1 MLVALGAWSL
11 LESAQTF
18 LGGYAVAQSLDR
30 GFLAGDTRT
39 GLLWLA
45 VAAVAV
51 VVGGFANRGVFRGL
65 AGLVEPLRDGLL
77 RRVVTSSLR
86 EAAADPARADSA
98 VVSRITHQT
107 ETARDSFAGL
117 VLVARSFLFTAAGAL
132 LGLASLAPLLLL
144 VVVPPLLLG
153 LALFLAT
160 LVPMAARQRDYLRAD
175 EALAEEYGAVAA
187 GVRDIVACGAEEHA
201 AGRAGRLALAEVRAA
216 RSLAR
221 WAAARTLS
229 LGVAGQL
236 PVVLL
241 VVTTP
246 WLLDRGLTPG
256 ELLGA
261 LTYLTQALL
270 PALHTLMT
278 ALGAAGTRLL
288 VILDRLTGGDAPP
301 PRTPAAPDGR
311 AAAVPGVPAGPPSGP
326 VAVPPDVPAGG
337 PAALPRAPSGTVP
350 VAVAP
355 DVPAGASTAPP
366 GTTAGPDGPPETP
379 YRPGGRSPGGTAG
392 GARSAADAPHGPRP
406 GPPAGPAA
414 SAAGHRPGAEPPA
427 EPPAVELR
435 SVTFAYGA
443 GARPV
448 LRDLDLSVAAGEWLA
463 VVGPSGIGKSTLTG
477 LVAGVL
483 TPDRGEVRVLGRP
496 AAPWPA
502 EGPSRLRVL
511 IPQQAYVFSGTL
523 RENLRYLCP
532 DPDPDPDGEG
542 AGAGRPGGP
551 AGPGDGAIAAS
562 VAAVGLGPL
571 ARRLGGLGAVLDPAR
586 LSQGERQLVALARAH
601 LSPAPVVLLDEATCH
616 LDPVAEERAERAFA
630 ERPGTVITV
639 AHRIS
644 SARRADRVLVMDGVT
659 AVCGHHDELLDRSQ
673 LYRDL
678 VGHWHTAGVREHVG
692 RTGRAGRTG
701 TAPAAEPAR
710 PRAR

>member
-1 MLVALGAWSL
+1 MLPQARRFLAARLRVLAALGGWSL
-11 LESAQTF
+11 LESAHTF
-18 LGGYAVAQSLDR
+18 LGGYSVAQALDR

-45 VAAVAV
+45 VAAAAV
-51 VVGGFANRGVFRGL
+51 VVGGFANQGVFRGL

-77 RRVVTSSLR
+77 RRVVSASLR
-86 EAAADPARADSA
+86 EAVADPARADSA

-144 VVVPPLLLG
+144 VVGPPLLLG
-153 LALFLAT
+153 LALFLGT
-160 LVPMAARQRDYLRAD
+160 LIPMAARQRDYLRAD
-175 EALAEEYGAVAA
+175 EALAEEYGAVAG
-187 GVRDIVACGAEEHA
+187 GVRDIVACGAEDRTA
-201 AGRAGRLALAEVRAA
+201 ARAARLAEAEVGAA

-236 PVVLL
+236 PVLLL
-241 VVTTP
+241 VVATP
-246 WLLDRGLTPG
+246 WLLDRGVTAG

-261 LTYLTQALL
+261 LTYLTQSLL

-288 VILDRLTGGDAPP
+288 VILDRLTGGHEPSRDAGEPGATVAVP
-301 PRTPAAPDGR
+301 GPDPFATAPSAAAGAADGATARAGSREPAGQPGHPGPAAP
-311 AAAVPGVPAGPPSGP
+311 AAGSAVPSGP
-326 VAVPPDVPAGG
+326 AGFSGSAGADSGPGGSPDPGPLTAETVGAAA
-337 PAALPRAPSGTVP
+337 PAAAPGDPGLAALVP
-350 VAVAP
+350 G
-355 DVPAGASTAPP
+355 AGA
-366 GTTAGPDGPPETP
+366 
-379 YRPGGRSPGGTAG
+379 
-392 GARSAADAPHGPRP
+392 
-406 GPPAGPAA
+406 
-414 SAAGHRPGAEPPA
+414 
-427 EPPAVELR
+427 PAVELR

-443 GARPV
+443 GAHPV
-448 LRDLDLSVAAGEWLA
+448 LRDLDLTVMAGECLA

-477 LVAGVL
+477 LVAGLL

-496 AAPWPA
+496 AGSWSAGEPA
-502 EGPSRLRVL
+502 RLRVL
-511 IPQQAYVFSGTL
+511 IPQQAYVFTGTL
-523 RENLRYLCP
+523 RENLLYLCP
-532 DPDPDPDGEG
+532 DG
-542 AGAGRPGGP
+542 APPEAV
-551 AGPGDGAIAAS
+551 AAS
-562 VAAVGLGPL
+562 AEAVGLGPL
-571 ARRLGGLGAVLDPAR
+571 ADRLGGLDAVVDPSV
-586 LSQGERQLVALARAH
+586 LSQGERQLIALARAH

-644 SARRADRVLVMDGVT
+644 SARRADRVLVMDGVH
-659 AVCGHHDELLDRSQ
+659 AVCGSHDEVLDRSG

-678 VGHWHTAGVREHVG
+678 VGHWQTARV
-692 RTGRAGRTG
+692 
-701 TAPAAEPAR
+701 
-710 PRAR
+710 